1 MNPPPDIRRAGTAD
15 LPRITSLLERVGL
28 PTADLGSIQQLEV
41 WLLEENDTLVGA
53 IALERYGSEALLR
66 SFAVV
71 PEYRKH
77 GFGSTLVDRV
87 EVDALAD
94 GVKRLVLLTETA
106 EPFFRRR
113 GYEIT
118 ERSAVSNAVRES
130 AEFRSLCPSSAR
142 CLSKSLVP
150 SS

>member
-94 GVKRLVLLTETA
+94 GVKRLVLPTETA